1 MTTMFLTDV
10 YSNPDEYVSSLKKKG
25 FEDFNDGVNVF
36 KNVQKLERDDVAK
49 SIESLINAELVLSF
63 ARMSVLGQEEPNF
76 IHKDDMHGDY
86 TAIIY
91 LNKKYPSEYGT
102 TLYDED
108 NNGFLVEEELVK
120 ILRATHMATDDKQVL
135 KKAKTILRQV
145 DKDGDGKVSRE
156 EFAVVAEKFPNILF
170 PRMQAKKKEED

>member
-1 MTTMFLTDV
+1 MTFT
-10 YSNPDEYVSSLKKKG
+10 
-25 FEDFNDGVNVF
+25 F
-36 KNVQKLERDDVAK
+36 K
-49 SIESLINAELVLSF
+49 
-63 ARMSVLGQEEPNF
+63 
-76 IHKDDMHGDY
+76 
-86 TAIIY
+86 
-91 LNKKYPSEYGT
+91 
-102 TLYDED
+102 LYDED